1 MATKMITRTFR
12 TQSVHVMTMD
22 TTTNATEVKSITLPH
37 VYTDNDKLLKE
48 AKKRIDS
55 DTVKAV
61 YIVGSEV
68 KEELRG
74 VDEDKF
80 LEISV
85 PVTRGKQDKQD

>member
-12 TQSVHVMTMD
+12 TQFVHVMTTD
-22 TTTNATEVKSITLPH
+22 TTTNATEVKSIILPH

-48 AKKRIDS
+48 AKKRL
-55 DTVKAV
+55 DTDTLKAV

-74 VDEDKF
+74 VDEEKF

-85 PVTRGKQDKQD
+85 PVTRGKQD

>member
-12 TQSVHVMTMD
+12 TMSVHVMTMD
-22 TTTNATEVKSITLPH
+22 TTTNATEIKSITLPH

-48 AKKRIDS
+48 AKKRIDT
-55 DTVKAV
+55 DTIKAV

-74 VDEDKF
+74 VDEEKF
-80 LEISV
+80 LEISA
-85 PVTRGKQDKQD
+85 PVTRGKQD

>member
-12 TQSVHVMTMD
+12 TMSVHVMTMD

-48 AKKRIDS
+48 VKKRIDT
-55 DTVKAV
+55 DTIKAV

-74 VDEDKF
+74 VGEEKF

-85 PVTRGKQDKQD
+85 PVTRGKQD

>member
-12 TQSVHVMTMD
+12 TQSVYVMTMD
-22 TTTNATEVKSITLPH
+22 TTNNATDVKSTTLPR

-48 AKKRIDS
+48 AKKRIDT

-61 YIVGSEV
+61 YIVGSEI

-85 PVTRGKQDKQD
+85 PVTRGKQD

>member
-22 TTTNATEVKSITLPH
+22 TTTNGTEVKTITLPR
-37 VYTDNDKLLKE
+37 VYAENDKMLKE
-48 AKKRIDS
+48 AKKRIDT
-55 DTVKAV
+55 DTIKAV

-74 VDEDKF
+74 VDEEKF

-85 PVTRGKQDKQD
+85 PVTRGKQD

>member
-48 AKKRIDS
+48 AKKRIDT
-55 DTVKAV
+55 DIIKAV

-74 VDEDKF
+74 VDEEKF

-85 PVTRGKQDKQD
+85 PVTRGKQD

>member
-22 TTTNATEVKSITLPH
+22 TTNNATEVKSITLPH

-48 AKKRIDS
+48 AKKHIDT
-55 DTVKAV
+55 DTIKVV

-74 VDEDKF
+74 VDEEKF

-85 PVTRGKQDKQD
+85 PVTRGKQD

>member
-22 TTTNATEVKSITLPH
+22 TTTNDTEVKTITLPR
-37 VYTDNDKLLKE
+37 VYAENDKMLKE
-48 AKKRIDS
+48 AKKCIDT
-55 DTVKAV
+55 DTIKAV

-74 VDEDKF
+74 VDEEKF

-85 PVTRGKQDKQD
+85 PVTRSKQD

>member
-12 TQSVHVMTMD
+12 TQSVYVMTMD
-22 TTTNATEVKSITLPH
+22 TTNNATDVKSITLPR

-48 AKKRIDS
+48 AKKRIDT

-61 YIVGSEV
+61 YIVGSEI

-85 PVTRGKQDKQD
+85 PVTRGKQD

>member
-1 MATKMITRTFR
+1 MAKMITRTFR
-12 TQSVHVMTMD
+12 AQDVHVMTMD

-48 AKKRIDS
+48 AKKRIDT

-74 VDEDKF
+74 VDEEKF
-80 LEISV
+80 LEMSV
-85 PVTRGKQDKQD
+85 PVTRGKQD

>member
-12 TQSVHVMTMD
+12 TMSVHVMTMD
-22 TTTNATEVKSITLPH
+22 TTTNATEVKSITLPR

-48 AKKRIDS
+48 AKKRIDT
-55 DTVKAV
+55 DTIKAV

-74 VDEDKF
+74 VDEEKF
-80 LEISV
+80 LEISA
-85 PVTRGKQDKQD
+85 PVTRGKQD

>member
-48 AKKRIDS
+48 AKKRIDT
-55 DTVKAV
+55 DIIKTV

-74 VDEDKF
+74 VDEEKF

-85 PVTRGKQDKQD
+85 PVTRGKQD

>member
-48 AKKRIDS
+48 AKKRIDT
-55 DTVKAV
+55 DTIKVV
-61 YIVGSEV
+61 YIVSSEV

-74 VDEDKF
+74 VDEEKF

-85 PVTRGKQDKQD
+85 PIIRGKQD

>member
-12 TQSVHVMTMD
+12 TMSVHVMTMD
-22 TTTNATEVKSITLPH
+22 TTNNATEVKSITLPH

-48 AKKRIDS
+48 AKKRIDT
-55 DTVKAV
+55 DTIKAV

-68 KEELRG
+68 KEDLRG
-74 VDEDKF
+74 VDEEKF

-85 PVTRGKQDKQD
+85 PVTRGKQD

>member
-12 TQSVHVMTMD
+12 TQIVHVMTMD
-22 TTTNATEVKSITLPH
+22 TSTNDTEVNTITLPR
-37 VYTDNDKLLKE
+37 VYAENDKMLKE
-48 AKKRIDS
+48 AKKRIDT
-55 DTVKAV
+55 DIIKAV

-74 VDEDKF
+74 VDEEKF

-85 PVTRGKQDKQD
+85 PVTRGTRD